1 MENVM
6 EYEIRHAVPDD
17 LEAVHQIML
26 SQSVIDGTMRL
37 PNQSI
42 EATRNRVEVR
52 TGFHRLVALKD
63 KELVGFIELETYPL
77 HPRHR
82 HAGDINFIAIHEG
95 HQGKGVGRTLM
106 NAIIDLADNWL
117 NLKRL
122 SLEVWTTNQP
132 AIRLY
137 ENCGFSIEG
146 THPAYVFTNGVY
158 GDAYSMGRVLD
169 RE

>member
-1 MENVM
+1 M
-6 EYEIRHAVPDD
+6 EYEIRHVVPDD

-42 EATRNRVEVR
+42 EATRNRVESH
-52 TGFHRLVALKD
+52 TGYHRLVALKD
-63 KELVGFIELETYPL
+63 KKVVGFIELETYPL
-77 HPRHR
+77 YPRHK
-82 HAGDINFIAIHEG
+82 HAGDINFIAIHES
-95 HQGKGVGRTLM
+95 HQDKGVGRALM
-106 NAIIDLADNWL
+106 NAVIDLADNWL

-122 SLEVWTTNQP
+122 SLEVWTTNQS

-146 THPAYVFTNGVY
+146 THPAYVFTNGAY
-158 GDAYSMGRVLD
+158 GDAHSMGRVLD